1 MSTKNSANHEQRIS
15 GFYKLVTFPW
25 FYESFQNLLGA
36 QQARKCFFGEWVQTQ
51 DNSNVLELG
60 CGPTSSLAFIRYHSY
75 HGIDINPQHIAQHQS
90 KISPTV
96 HFETGAAQDVVPH
109 LSKTFDVVLALGFLH
124 HLNDKSVTDLLDAA
138 IEKLRQ
144 NGSIFFLEPVYLE
157 KQNRIA
163 KLLKDLDSGKH
174 VRTLDGYCKLM
185 QREGFRFDYRITHDS
200 LRVPYDHFWGRLTRN

>member
-1 MSTKNSANHEQRIS
+1 MLNRNGINQEQRIT

-36 QQARKCFFGEWVQTQ
+36 QQSRKRFFHQWVHTQ
-51 DNSNVLELG
+51 DSCDVLELG
-60 CGPTSSLAFIRYHSY
+60 CGPSSSLAFIRYRSY
-75 HGIDINPQHIAQHQS
+75 HGIDINPHHIAQHQS

-96 HFETGAAQDVVPH
+96 NFETGAAQDVVPY

-124 HLNDKSVTDLLDAA
+124 HLNDESVSALLEAA
-138 IEKLRQ
+138 LGKLSP

-174 VRTLDGYCKLM
+174 VRTIEGYCKLM
-185 QREGFRFDYRITHDS
+185 QREGFRFDYRITHDL
-200 LRVPYDHFWGRLTRN
+200 LRVPYDHFWGRLTKN